1 MFFVMKSPFP
11 SSRKSILSFLI
22 LLVLILIAQSA
33 SAYSV
38 YLPLISKVQFL
49 QNGDFEK
56 GLDGS
61 WKETSTKGFPL
72 TLTGGDL
79 QGIVPQSGVWAA
91 WLGGELLETSILSQG
106 IMIPGNAATLNFY
119 YWVESYEI
127 PENCG
132 YDHAYVRWGTTT
144 LQTFDL
150 CETYNTNQWVLG
162 QIDLTAI
169 RGQVGELIFE
179 VVNDDV
185 DHSNFFLDTV
195 TIATTGL

>member
-1 MFFVMKSPFP
+1 
-11 SSRKSILSFLI
+11 
-22 LLVLILIAQSA
+22 
-33 SAYSV
+33 
-38 YLPLISKVQFL
+38 
-49 QNGDFEK
+49 
-56 GLDGS
+56 
-61 WKETSTKGFPL
+61 
-72 TLTGGDL
+72 
-79 QGIVPQSGVWAA
+79 
-91 WLGGELLETSILSQG
+91 
-106 IMIPGNAATLNFY
+106 MIPGNAATLNFY

-185 DHSNFFLDTV
+185 DHSNFFLDTPYLRRPAGAKPDSCLPDRV
-195 TIATTGL
+195 VPG

>member
-91 WLGGELLETSILSQG
+91 WLGG
-106 IMIPGNAATLNFY
+106 NF
-119 YWVESYEI
+119 WKLRSS
-127 PENCG
+127 PK
-132 YDHAYVRWGTTT
+132 R
-144 LQTFDL
+144 L
-150 CETYNTNQWVLG
+150 
-162 QIDLTAI
+162 
-169 RGQVGELIFE
+169 
-179 VVNDDV
+179 
-185 DHSNFFLDTV
+185 
-195 TIATTGL
+195 

>member
-106 IMIPGNAATLNFY
+106 IMIPGNRRHFEFL
-119 YWVESYEI
+119 
-127 PENCG
+127 
-132 YDHAYVRWGTTT
+132 
-144 LQTFDL
+144 L
-150 CETYNTNQWVLG
+150 LG
-162 QIDLTAI
+162 RIL
-169 RGQVGELIFE
+169 
-179 VVNDDV
+179 
-185 DHSNFFLDTV
+185 
-195 TIATTGL
+195 